1 MCSHPSWMGSFL
13 PLDLDLWGFT
23 SFEGNSSWLPHGD
36 FDALRLPVRT
46 LSDGESGANAAKEG
60 GNRGVLC

>member
-1 MCSHPSWMGSFL
+1 L